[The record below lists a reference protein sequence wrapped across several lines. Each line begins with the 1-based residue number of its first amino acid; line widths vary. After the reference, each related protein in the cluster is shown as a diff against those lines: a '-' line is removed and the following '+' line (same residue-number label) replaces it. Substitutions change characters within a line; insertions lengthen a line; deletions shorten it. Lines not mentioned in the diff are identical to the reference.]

1 MKPLIIGTR
10 GSALAR
16 WQAEHI
22 ASELQRVE
30 PGCRVELRIIKTKG
44 DQIVDR
50 PLAEVGGKG
59 LFVKEIE
66 EALLSGAVDL
76 AVHSVKDLPAA
87 LPPGLTLAAIPRR
100 EDPRDAVVSR
110 CGSVAELP
118 PGASV
123 GTSSLR
129 RACQLRNLR
138 PDLRIVGLRGNVDT
152 RLRRLD
158 EGRFTAIILAAAGLK
173 RLGYQDRISQYLDE
187 PWLCAVGQGA
197 LGIETRLDDV
207 EVMSVVSRLNHPETR
222 TCVLSERAMLAG
234 LGGSCHVPIGGFAT
248 LSQGQVNLRG
258 LVGHPDGKP
267 LYRGVTQ
274 GSANQAEQ
282 LGRELAEELVG
293 QGARTLLEELAP
305 SPPGELDSL

>member
-1 MKPLIIGTR
+1 MKSLVVGTR

-22 ASELQRVE
+22 ASELKRVE

-66 EALLSGAVDL
+66 EALLAGAVDL
-76 AVHSVKDLPAA
+76 AVHSVKDLPAE

-110 CGSVAELP
+110 CGSLAELP

-138 PDLRIVGLRGNVDT
+138 PDLQIIGLRGNVDT

-158 EGRFTAIILAAAGLK
+158 EGRFAAIILAAAGLK
-173 RLGYQDRISQYLDE
+173 RLGYQDRISEYLDE

-197 LGIETRLDDV
+197 LGIEIRLDDA
-207 EVMSVVSRLNHPETR
+207 EVTPVVSRLNHPETR
-222 TCVLSERAMLAG
+222 TCILAERAMLAG
-234 LGGSCHVPIGGFAT
+234 LGGSCYVPIGGFAT
-248 LSQGQVNLRG
+248 LHQGQVDLRG
-258 LVGHPDGKP
+258 LVGHPEGKP
-267 LYRGVTQ
+267 IYRGAAQ
-274 GSANQAEQ
+274 GPAERAEQ
-282 LGRELAEELVG
+282 LGQGLAEELIG
-293 QGARTLLEELAP
+293 QGAQTLLAELAP
-305 SPPGELDSL
+305 VTL